1 MDPSTSAIRSF
12 DAVKALAFIGD
23 LSMGQ
28 PTDHSLRTAWLA
40 LQLAQAAGFAL
51 EDRHAVAEAS
61 LLRWSGCTANANGFA
76 QVLGDDIGGREAMLA
91 GQPGWADPLA
101 AHGGMEV
108 AITPLAQIH
117 CEVSGEVA
125 RMLQLA
131 PSTELTLRH
140 IFETFDGH
148 GLPDHLGRDAI
159 PMPVPVIALAGDLE
173 IFSRVYGLEG
183 ALRLI
188 AQRADVRYPATLAEH
203 LSRMAAPW
211 LSQLDRLSSAQLDDA
226 LLTPAMLEPAA
237 PELIADVI
245 DLKLPWMTGYSRSCA
260 ATASACCERL
270 GLSVESR
277 QRVYLA
283 TLIHGLGRAAVPN
296 FIWNTPSSLSSSSWE
311 KLRLVPYWASRAGK
325 QSSALERA
333 AELAS
338 YAYERLDGSGYF
350 RSLGSQAIP
359 LEARV
364 IAASLAW
371 VALRSAR
378 PWRDAFSAAA
388 AAALLREEAGQG
400 RFDVDVVEALVSSH
414 PQQGQRYRVSDVRLS
429 SREVDVLR
437 SISRGASNKE
447 AARELTLSPSTV
459 RTHVESIF
467 RKLECSTRAAATLKG
482 ASLGFL

>member
-1 MDPSTSAIRSF
+1 MDHPAPDIRSF

-40 LQLAQAAGFAL
+40 LQLAHASGF
-51 EDRHAVAEAS
+51 DDDSRHAVAEAS
-61 LLRWSGCTANANGFA
+61 LLRWSGCTANASGFA
-76 QVLGDDIGGREAMLA
+76 QVLGDDVGGREAMLA
-91 GQPGWADPLA
+91 AQPGWAAPLD
-101 AHGGMEV
+101 AHGGLEV
-108 AITPLAQIH
+108 AVTPLVQIH

-125 RMLQLA
+125 SMLKLA
-131 PSTELTLRH
+131 PGTELALRH

-148 GLPDHLGRDAI
+148 GLPGHLDHDAI
-159 PMPVPVIALAGDLE
+159 PAPVPVIALAGDLE
-173 IFSRVYGLEG
+173 IFHRTYGLEH
-183 ALRLI
+183 ALSVI
-188 AQRADVRYPATLAEH
+188 AQRADARYPKALAEP
-203 LSRMAAPW
+203 LSRMATTW
-211 LSQLDRLSSAQLDDA
+211 LSQLDRLSPAQLDDA
-226 LLTPAMLEPAA
+226 LLTPAMRETAA

-260 ATASACCERL
+260 ATAAACCERL
-270 GLSVESR
+270 GVGTEIR
-277 QRVYLA
+277 NRVYLA

-296 FIWNTPSSLSSSSWE
+296 AIWNTATSLSSSSWE

-333 AELAS
+333 SELAS

-350 RSLGSQAIP
+350 RGLGSHAIG

-378 PWRDAFSAAA
+378 PWRAAFSAAA
-388 AAALLREEAGQG
+388 ATALLREEAGQG
-400 RFDVDVVEALVSSH
+400 RFDVDIVEALVSSS
-414 PQQGQRYRVSDVRLS
+414 PQQGQRYRVSDIRLS
-429 SREVDVLR
+429 SREMDVLR

-447 AARELTLSPSTV
+447 AARELALSPSTV
-459 RTHVESIF
+459 GTHVESIF
-467 RKLECSTRAAATLKG
+467 RKLGCSTRAAATLKG

>member
-1 MDPSTSAIRSF
+1 MDLTAPDIRSF

-23 LSMGQ
+23 PSMGQ

-40 LQLAQAAGFAL
+40 LQLAHAAGFPS
-51 EDRHAVAEAS
+51 EGCHAVAEAS
-61 LLRWSGCTANANGFA
+61 LLRWSGCTANASGFA
-76 QVLGDDIGGREAMLA
+76 HLLGDDVGGRESMLA
-91 GQPGWADPLA
+91 DQPGWAEPLS
-101 AHGGMEV
+101 AHGGIEV
-108 AITPLAQIH
+108 AITPMMQIH

-125 RMLQLA
+125 RMLRLA
-131 PSTELTLRH
+131 PGTELTLRH

-148 GLPDHLGRDAI
+148 GPDHLDRDAI
-159 PMPVPVIALAGDLE
+159 PTPVPVIALAGDRE
-173 IFSRVYGLEG
+173 IFSRIHGLER
-183 ALRLI
+183 ALNLI
-188 AQRADVRYPATLAEH
+188 AQRADMRYPRILAER
-203 LSRMAAPW
+203 LARMAASW
-211 LSQLDRLSSAQLDDA
+211 LSQLDRLSPVQLDDA
-226 LLTPAMLEPAA
+226 LLTPAMGERAA

-260 ATASACCERL
+260 ATAAACCERL
-270 GLSVESR
+270 RLGTEAR
-277 QRVYLA
+277 NRVYLA
-283 TLIHGLGRAAVPN
+283 TLFHGLGRAAVPN

-325 QSSALERA
+325 QSSALEGA

-338 YAYERLDGSGYF
+338 YAYERLDGTGYF
-350 RSLGSQAIP
+350 RGLGSVAIP

-378 PWRDAFSAAA
+378 PWREAFSAAA

-400 RFDVDVVEALVSSH
+400 RFDSDVVEALVSSN

-447 AARELTLSPSTV
+447 AARELALSPSTV